1 MKDLTDAVLDPA
13 SDAAVL
19 ETQTS
24 RLEGEL
30 PARGVEPLSSSPEQ
44 DRHVAWSSAAQS
56 DKKNGAISLGGL
68 GINDNTPT
76 GSEVDRGLPREEV
89 FKEQIQCQTCVTMSE
104 VSEEKLPDKET
115 NHTDLPLNLSSQEPQ
130 RPELNG
136 PVSETDSAETSNS
149 ELAEADGVDAEDEAN
164 SELASMKGVKSV
176 LDCAE
181 CGRRFQYVSQLVL
194 HQRLHTGERPYR
206 CPECGKTFH
215 KNYNLTLH
223 MKTHGKSHIYQPCPY
238 CKIKFSYFEYGEH
251 MKTHIN
257 DVIPQ
262 TLEPSSQ
269 EEATPP
275 PVTPKKAED
284 KICSYCGKAFRFQSA
299 LIRHVR
305 VHTGEKP
312 YKCDIC
318 GKAFGQPYF
327 LRVHELT
334 HWSVK
339 RYNCTGC
346 QKSFAHYSNAK
357 NHSCGPPGKRN
368 SASSRA
374 AVTRTLTYTCHIC
387 KNVFGSLQVFNS
399 HMRNHAGAKLFRCL
413 SCDKLFPVESEY
425 ITHRIY
431 CGRGNLGSTI
441 KDEEIISYFR
451 FSVPRK
457 RHSSSQNLGSRA
469 VAKKTDLSQA
479 QPAQIKL
486 QKGALKKSLE
496 PPVTPH
502 VSYFVSKLNGLD
514 NGSDPRKF
522 SCQRCGRLFRNMGRL
537 RAHMLSHAARGQSF
551 SCVHCGKT
559 FENWRRV
566 WLHQRLHRQQRGRF
580 RCSLCGHGFRFA
592 GSYKKHMSGH
602 PGFKWTASR
611 PRKVVLPYECE
622 QCRSCFKTLD
632 LLFSHQPCLSA
643 APHLDLDLSVEHQS
657 NTTSPPS
664 HNPRPSLSSQQ
675 EAPFKPVHETKSALD
690 RSQTLRKRIPP
701 SRGDSSPVG
710 QCAVCGG
717 EYAISELYHHYLKH
731 ARGQV

>member
-1 MKDLTDAVLDPA
+1 MKDLADAALDSA

-19 ETQTS
+19 EAQTS

-30 PARGVEPLSSSPEQ
+30 PSRGVKSLASSPEQ
-44 DRHVAWSSAAQS
+44 DRPAPRLSAAHS
-56 DKKNGAISLGGL
+56 DKENGTLSSGGS
-68 GINDNTPT
+68 GRSEPT
-76 GSEVDRGLPREEV
+76 RGEVDGQPGADVLQELTR
-89 FKEQIQCQTCVTMSE
+89 VTMSE
-104 VSEEKLPDKET
+104 VSEEQLPAKG
-115 NHTDLPLNLSSQEPQ
+115 TDRAEVQLHPSSQEHH

-136 PVSETDSAETSNS
+136 PVSDTDSELDP
-149 ELAEADGVDAEDEAN
+149 LAEADGVDAEDKAN
-164 SELASMKGVKSV
+164 SDRASTKGEKPV

-181 CGRRFQYVSQLVL
+181 CGRKFKYVSQLVL
-194 HQRLHTGERPYR
+194 HQRLHSGERPFR
-206 CPECGKTFH
+206 CPECGKTFR

-223 MKTHGKSHIYQPCPY
+223 MKTHGKSHIYQACPY
-238 CKIKFSYFEYGEH
+238 CKIKFSYFEYAEH
-251 MKTHIN
+251 MKTHVN

-262 TLEPSSQ
+262 TLEPSPQ
-269 EEATPP
+269 GEATPP
-275 PVTPKKAED
+275 PATAKKAED

-368 SASSRA
+368 GPASRA

-457 RHSSSQNLGSRA
+457 RHSSSQNPGPRGA
-469 VAKKTDLSQA
+469 AKKKATDPSEV
-479 QPAQIKL
+479 QPAQIKPP
-486 QKGALKKSLE
+486 KRALKKALE
-496 PPVTPH
+496 PPVTPQ
-502 VSYFVSKLNGLD
+502 VSYFVSKLNELD

-522 SCQRCGRLFRNMGRL
+522 SCQRCGRLFRHMGRL
-537 RAHMLSHAARGQSF
+537 RAHMLSHAARGQTF
-551 SCVHCGKT
+551 SCAHCGKT
-559 FENWRRV
+559 FENWRRL
-566 WLHQRLHRQQRGRF
+566 WLHQRVHRQQRGRF

-592 GSYKKHMSGH
+592 GSYKKHMSSH
-602 PGFKWTASR
+602 PEFTWTPSR

-657 NTTSPPS
+657 NISTSASPPCNS
-664 HNPRPSLSSQQ
+664 RRATDRRPSLPSRRD
-675 EAPFKPVHETKSALD
+675 AHLKPVNETESALD
-690 RSQTLRKRIPP
+690 RSQTSRKHVAP
-701 SRGDSSPVG
+701 SGVG